1 LAQSSDFKQFDN
13 LLSRIRSIKQAR
25 VIVAIA
31 GPPGAGK
38 STLAE
43 ALVEALNESDAD
55 CAVVIPMDGF
65 HYDDAVLE
73 ARGLKARKGS
83 PSTFDVGGFRHL
95 LLRLKANDEAEV
107 AIPVFDRSLEI
118 SRAAAR
124 IVSAEIKF
132 LIVEGNY
139 LLLRNKPWEALIG
152 LFDLTVMIEEP
163 RAILKNRLISRWI
176 SYGFSEDEAR
186 GKVYRNDIPNID
198 FVVTNSRVADIILS
212 SNLQVPRS
220 ELLI

>member
-1 LAQSSDFKQFDN
+1 LTLNVDFKHLDD
-13 LLSRIRSIKQAR
+13 LLNRIRAINKTR
-25 VIVAIA
+25 VIVGIA

-43 ALVEALNESDAD
+43 ALVEALNESDAN
-55 CAVVIPMDGF
+55 CAAVIPMDGF

-83 PSTFDVGGFRHL
+83 PSTFDVAGFRHL
-95 LLRLKANDEAEV
+95 LLRLKAKEEAEV

-132 LIVEGNY
+132 LVVEGNY
-139 LLLRNKPWEALIG
+139 LLLKDKPWGDVAS
-152 LFDLTVMIEEP
+152 LFDLTIMIEEP
-163 RAILKNRLISRWI
+163 RSVLEVRLLSRWLA
-176 SYGFSEDEAR
+176 YGFDETAAQA
-186 GKVYRNDIPNID
+186 KVQRNDMPNVD
-198 FVVTNSRVADIILS
+198 LVLSESGKADMKVS
-212 SNLQVPRS
+212 F
-220 ELLI
+220 ELEKT